1 MPHRL
6 GVVPNTL
13 YYGDNLAV
21 LPRIATESVDL
32 IYLDPPFKSDR
43 QYNAIFRTVTGDPAP
58 AQIHAF
64 DDTWSWGLD
73 AEQTY
78 TAITAGSV
86 TPDVAVFMRAMF
98 TVLGKSDMMAYLV
111 MMAPR
116 LTEMRRVMKPTAS
129 IYLHCDPTASHYL
142 KLLMDA
148 VFGVKQFRNEIVWL
162 YKTGGA
168 SKRYFAR
175 KHDTLLFYSKSDDY
189 MFNFQKEKSYL
200 AHKYGFKNVEILQDG
215 GGFYTN
221 VGMRDVWDI
230 PALRGNQPET
240 LGYPTQKPM
249 ALLERVIGASS
260 NPGDVVLDP
269 FCGCGTALDASQFL
283 GRQWLGIDITYIA
296 IDLIRNR
303 LTGRYGAQIRDT
315 FRIDGIP
322 RDIESADDLAHRN
335 KIDFERWAVSLVK
348 GQPTKASGDEGI
360 DGKIYFAR
368 TYKEPLDVG
377 TCVVSV
383 KGGENLNPGMV
394 RDLAGTVSGSGA
406 QMGLLITRVEPT
418 EGMRSEASKHGSY
431 IHEATGSIYPVLQI
445 LTTSQLLDE
454 VQPKIPSPLPP
465 YQQAS
470 WAPDSVAVPLF

>member
-1 MPHRL
+1 M
-6 GVVPNTL
+6 PNTL
-13 YYGDNLAV
+13 YYGDNLDV

-64 DDTWSWGLD
+64 DDTWTWGLE

-86 TPDVAVFMRAMF
+86 TPEVAVFMRAMF

-148 VFGVKQFRNEIVWL
+148 IFGADNFVNEVVWS
-162 YKTGGA
+162 YRSGGG
-168 SKRYFAR
+168 SKRHFGR
-175 KHDTLLFYSKSDDY
+175 KHDTLLFYGKKDSQRVFYPDAVRVKYSAVIAKSRSE
-189 MFNFQKEKSYL
+189 MFNPEGKVSP
-200 AHKYGFKNVEILQDG
+200 
-215 GGFYTN
+215 
-221 VGMRDVWDI
+221 DVWDI
-230 PALRGNQPET
+230 SRPPNHSKEW
-240 LGYPTQKPM
+240 LGYPTQKPL
-249 ALLERVIGASS
+249 ALLEQVLKASS
-260 NPGDVVLDP
+260 EEGDVVLDP
-269 FCGCGTALDASQFL
+269 FCGCGTAVDAAQL
-283 GRQWLGIDITYIA
+283 LKRQWIGIDITYIA
-296 IDLIRNR
+296 VDLIRNR
-303 LTGRYGAQIRDT
+303 LVGRYGPDIRQSFVT
-315 FRIDGIP
+315 DGIP
-322 RDIESADDLAHRN
+322 KDTDSADDLARRS

-406 QMGLLITRVEPT
+406 QMGLLITRVDPT
-418 EGMRSEASKHGSY
+418 EGMRNEASKHGSY
-431 IHEATGSIYPVLQI
+431 IHEATWSIYPVLQI
-445 LTTSQLLDE
+445 LTTSQLLSE